1 MNCST
6 LINLFY
12 LIQCL
17 LGIKLKNPNK
27 SGDMA
32 ELLKEF
38 QEAYVPRK
46 GDQILKPIVLHGDVT
61 TEERG
66 RHVQWTYRMNDTP
79 FKQLKGLDLTFAEF
93 HMKMSLYEVGA
104 YNTSTGWPHF

>member
-1 MNCST
+1 
-6 LINLFY
+6 
-12 LIQCL
+12 
-17 LGIKLKNPNK
+17 
-27 SGDMA
+27 MA

-46 GDQILKPIVLHGDVT
+46 GDQILKPIILHGDVT

-93 HMKMSLYEVGA
+93 HMKMCLYEVGV